1 MQTDEFLDLV
11 DENDIVV
18 ASRPRSEIYAENLHN
33 FRVINAFLV
42 NGKGEIWTPRRTAH
56 KRIFPLALDMSV
68 GGHVESGE
76 TYDEAFARETLEE
89 LRIDIAKVPWRLLA
103 YLSPAPGGVRPRQFM
118 KVYEISGD
126 ETPDY
131 NRDDFIESFWLRPR
145 EILNRI
151 EAGEAAKGDL
161 SALVTRFYL

>member
-1 MQTDEFLDLV
+1 MQMDELLDLV

-42 NGKGEIWTPRRTAH
+42 NAKGEIWTPRRTAH

-76 TYDEAFARETLEE
+76 TYDEAFARETFEE
-89 LRIDIAKVPWRLLA
+89 LRIDIAKVSWRLLA
-103 YLSPAPGGVRPRQFM
+103 YLRPAPGGVRPRQFM
-118 KVYEISGD
+118 KVYEIRHQFKPTITTNTITTSHSGSARAKSLIGSRRG
-126 ETPDY
+126 TP
-131 NRDDFIESFWLRPR
+131 RRAIFRCS
-145 EILNRI
+145 
-151 EAGEAAKGDL
+151 
-161 SALVTRFYL
+161 

>member
-1 MQTDEFLDLV
+1 MQTDEILDLV

-42 NGKGEIWTPRRTAH
+42 NGNGEIWTPRRTAH

-76 TYDEAFARETLEE
+76 TYDEAFARETLKNSGSI
-89 LRIDIAKVPWRLLA
+89 LQKCR
-103 YLSPAPGGVRPRQFM
+103 GGFLPTSRR
-118 KVYEISGD
+118 
-126 ETPDY
+126 
-131 NRDDFIESFWLRPR
+131 RR
-145 EILNRI
+145 
-151 EAGEAAKGDL
+151 AAFARA
-161 SALVTRFYL
+161 SS